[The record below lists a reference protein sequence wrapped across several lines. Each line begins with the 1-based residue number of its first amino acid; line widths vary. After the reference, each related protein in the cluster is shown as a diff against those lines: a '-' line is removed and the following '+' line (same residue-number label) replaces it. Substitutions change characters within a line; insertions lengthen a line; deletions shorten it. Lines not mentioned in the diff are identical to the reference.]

1 MPWRRTSRDPPRSGQ
16 SGDGRRARVL
26 AAGADAL
33 ERIDRPEDAAERA
46 AEAVSVAVEVRSPG
60 DEGRRHTLGVALAST
75 GDLDG
80 GLAELGRALD
90 LAVRGGDLTDA
101 AGIHRHLWQLV
112 VAEGGA
118 ADSGRHDHRRRDRS
132 GPGDAGARRGPRGH
146 RRRLLLGR
154 WDEADALLTTLD
166 HERVDGVVQL
176 AVAALLDTS
185 AAMSSGPATASR
197 PSGRT
202 PLATGGS
209 TGCCSAALPSERGAA
224 ATLT

>member
-1 MPWRRTSRDPPRSGQ
+1 M
-16 SGDGRRARVL
+16 
-26 AAGADAL
+26 
-33 ERIDRPEDAAERA
+33 
-46 AEAVSVAVEVRSPG
+46 
-60 DEGRRHTLGVALAST
+60 ALAST

-118 ADSGRHDHRRRDRS
+118 AELLAATIT
-132 GPGDAGARRGPRGH
+132 DAETARARAMPVLAGVLEAIAAAYCH
-146 RRRLLLGR
+146 QLGR

-202 PLATGGS
+202 PLACATGGS